1 MLLNADMT
9 AFLADFFERTKEP
22 FALPWID
29 AKVNEARSVVRK
41 RSKTQRETFR
51 RLALWLVDGAPD
63 HKTDEPQIDFG
74 ANADGTKPQS
84 PAMRLRHCQVQLNDV
99 PATDKPFSPSW
110 DELYAVLSLD
120 LFLNAYVAGG
130 FGRAIPH
137 DYGDESLFPL
147 SLYVEP
153 LTCAAQAVEAL
164 AYRRLVEKLAFE
176 LSKQKSINA
185 SNAGLA
191 RHQKLLPVKRAV
203 AKLYFSK
210 YHQLSNRQ
218 AARKIIEYLQ
228 ESNDLSL
235 ATTTK
240 AGRDISIVKFLD
252 IEILKAEDVDVRFEK
267 WIADIK
273 KGSIKKSV

>member
-1 MLLNADMT
+1 M
-9 AFLADFFERTKEP
+9 
-22 FALPWID
+22 PWID

-63 HKTDEPQIDFG
+63 PKTDEPQIDFG

-84 PAMRLRHCQVQLNDV
+84 PAMRLRHCQVQLHDV
-99 PATDKPFSPSW
+99 PVTDKTLSPSW
-110 DELYAVLSLD
+110 DELYAVLTLD

-130 FGRAIPH
+130 FERAIPR
-137 DYGDESLFPL
+137 DDGDESLFPL
-147 SLYVEP
+147 SIYAEP
-153 LTCAAQAVEAL
+153 LTSAAQAVEAL
-164 AYRRLVEKLAFE
+164 AYCRLGEKVAFE
-176 LSKQKSINA
+176 FSKQKSINA

-191 RHQKLLPVKRAV
+191 RHQKLRPVKHVV
-203 AKLYFSK
+203 ATLYFSK

-218 AARKIIEYLQ
+218 AARKIIEELE
-228 ESNDLSL
+228 ESNHLSF

-240 AGRDISIVKFLD
+240 AGRDISIVKYLD
-252 IEILKAEDVDVRFEK
+252 IEILKTEDVDVRFEK